1 MMAPSDANI
10 IHHDTPPREAD
21 GAGGCPESFF
31 MGSLCMRA
39 VTGCVVWLWLDESLN
54 PTINHLYSLL
64 ITTCPLLP
72 HDLYHQTEELEVCEG
87 EEGGLK
93 SPTA

>member
-1 MMAPSDANI
+1 
-10 IHHDTPPREAD
+10 
-21 GAGGCPESFF
+21 

-39 VTGCVVWLWLDESLN
+39 VTGCVVWFWLHESLN
-54 PTINHLYSLL
+54 PSINHLFSPL
-64 ITTCPLLP
+64 ITTWPLLP
-72 HDLYHQTEELEVCEG
+72 HDLYHQPEELEVCEG